1 MVNAKSRLMA
11 GVTFKK
17 RITDIESRS
26 IARGETPFD
35 FCYNIECL
43 VSSKRV
49 VDDHNQ
55 SILSTEKPRWKSEKE
70 TNARIDHDEH
80 TYARGNID
88 GDSDDDDDDE
98 DNDILLPRNRHRSK
112 CYTCRIREFFSV
124 TFSILEMV
132 LNTGNARGWCTRT
145 VTHLVLRGSRCG
157 ILVPKKSCSF
167 SATFEHDSTETETRQ
182 TSTRRKEFCPKL
194 CYGLFYCLAT
204 ILASNSFRSVSIS

>member
-11 GVTFKK
+11 GVRLKNVSQ
-17 RITDIESRS
+17 IESRS
-26 IARGETPFD
+26 IARGELFD
-35 FCYNIECL
+35 FRYNIECL
-43 VSSKRV
+43 ASNSVSWTIITAIS
-49 VDDHNQ
+49 
-55 SILSTEKPRWKSEKE
+55 STEKSWWKSDKE
-70 TNARIDHDEH
+70 TNARIDHEH
-80 TYARGNID
+80 TYARRNID
-88 GDSDDDDDDE
+88 GDSDDDDDDDE

-167 SATFEHDSTETETRQ
+167 SATFEHDSTETETR
-182 TSTRRKEFCPKL
+182 
-194 CYGLFYCLAT
+194 
-204 ILASNSFRSVSIS
+204 